1 MVDRKERKRSI
12 IQSIYLLDS
21 ILFYLKKKQVDI
33 YSRYQKKI
41 VVTLCTFRFTCMYPI
56 IMPDNADKNIKV
68 KEIERKRQTEIVPIT

>member
-12 IQSIYLLDS
+12 ISIYLLDS
-21 ILFYLKKKQVDI
+21 ILFDLKKKQVDI

-41 VVTLCTFRFTCMYPI
+41 VVTLCTFRFTCIYPI

>member
-12 IQSIYLLDS
+12 ISIYLLDS
-21 ILFYLKKKQVDI
+21 ILFDLKKKQVDI

>member
-12 IQSIYLLDS
+12 ISIYLLDS
-21 ILFYLKKKQVDI
+21 ILFDLKKKQVDI

-56 IMPDNADKNIKV
+56 IMPDNVDKNIKV